1 MYNCNLQFLNF
12 HVYDIKLILFSLR
25 ARTLRLSTMNSR
37 QMRDLTVAA
46 TLAIIGNQIFCLL
59 FVSNN
64 LLIILPPQHLNYYK
78 VKLGI
83 WL

>member
-1 MYNCNLQFLNF
+1 
-12 HVYDIKLILFSLR
+12 
-25 ARTLRLSTMNSR
+25 MNSR
-37 QMRDLTVAA
+37 QRRDLTVAA

-64 LLIILPPQHLNYYK
+64 LLRIFPTYFLPPQHLNYSK

-83 WL
+83 GLKLINLTQEVVQVVLTLFFFIRGGGA